1 MEFSCSILLTRI
13 VRQWCFGSKPSKIK
27 VWRNMS
33 ERVLFLEN
41 IFYKSN
47 IFICIVSTKHHPN
60 VCQAC
65 AETRYLYSPRR
76 KNKAQPSTTILRTI
90 LFYICVNIVFLL
102 ADIWCASQ
110 NAGYFLCLTTIS
122 NSNKQ
127 IYNHSL
133 PNVWPIM
140 GQPRIKRQRNDLFV

>member
-1 MEFSCSILLTRI
+1 
-13 VRQWCFGSKPSKIK
+13 
-27 VWRNMS
+27 MS
-33 ERVLFLEN
+33 ERVPFLEN

-76 KNKAQPSTTILRTI
+76 KNKAQPSTTTLLLSSFIFAFILYFCLLISDARAKTQAIFCTI
-90 LFYICVNIVFLL
+90 
-102 ADIWCASQ
+102 
-110 NAGYFLCLTTIS
+110 TIS

-140 GQPRIKRQRNDLFV
+140 GQPRIKDNGMIYFLVKFPKVSLEYLKALTILN

>member
-1 MEFSCSILLTRI
+1 
-13 VRQWCFGSKPSKIK
+13 
-27 VWRNMS
+27 MS
-33 ERVLFLEN
+33 EWVLFLEN

-102 ADIWCASQ
+102 ADDIWCASQ
-110 NAGYFLCLTTIS
+110 NAGYFLCMITIS

-140 GQPRIKRQRNDLFV
+140 GQPRIKDNGMIYLSSKICLFNCKFPKVSKV